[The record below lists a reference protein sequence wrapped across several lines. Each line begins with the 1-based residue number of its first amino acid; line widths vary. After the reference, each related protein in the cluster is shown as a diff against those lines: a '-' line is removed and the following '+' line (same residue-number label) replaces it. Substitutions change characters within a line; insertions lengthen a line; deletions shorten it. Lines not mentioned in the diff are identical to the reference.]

1 MAKYSLSE
9 IIQWTGGVL
18 TDETTMNADPDFAGV
33 CTDTRELVP
42 GSLFI
47 ALRGPNFDGHD
58 FLGKAILEGAAGLV
72 AAKGSDLDLPE
83 MSIFTGP
90 VVLVEDTLLAL
101 QAAAAGYRQTLS
113 GRVLAIT
120 GSVGKTSTRQMVAAC
135 LGGTMPVHLTSGNLN
150 NEIGLPLTLL
160 QAEPSHR
167 AIILEMGMRALG
179 EIRLLSQLARPDVA
193 MITNVGFSHIG
204 RLGSREAILA
214 AKTEII
220 DGLRPGGLLILNA
233 DDPLL
238 HNWGLHQPGSFRL
251 VWVSTD
257 LDLARRMSTDAAF
270 TVGATDVRATARGVD
285 FSVGIFQA
293 GQAYCQTRVHL
304 PFPGHHHVLNMLF
317 GLACAWDMDI
327 PPEIAA
333 ADATAYEQTGNRQR
347 LIEANGVLIM
357 DDSYNASPESMQA
370 ALRTLAE
377 MAEGRRMI
385 AALGGMLELGE
396 FSAPAHRELGR
407 QAAHLGFSALYLTG
421 PYASDVVAGSRELKP
436 DMTCAIFPDTMN
448 LAKAISDGIRS
459 GDCVLVK
466 GSRGFTMEQ
475 VTAKILEDLEK
486 RRTTNHDI

>member
-1 MAKYSLSE
+1 M
-9 IIQWTGGVL
+9 
-18 TDETTMNADPDFAGV
+18 TDEKKPAADLSFAGV

-47 ALRGPNFDGHD
+47 ALRVPRFDGHD

-72 AAKGSDLDLPE
+72 VARGSNLELPE
-83 MSIFTGP
+83 MTVFTGP
-90 VVLVEDTLLAL
+90 VVLVEDTLQAL
-101 QAAAAGYRQTLS
+101 QAIAAGYRLTLP
-113 GRVLAIT
+113 GRVVAIT

-167 AIILEMGMRALG
+167 AIILEMGMRAPG
-179 EIRLLSQLARPDVA
+179 EIRLLSQLARPDAA

-204 RLGSREAILA
+204 RLGSREAILS
-214 AKTEII
+214 AKTELIE
-220 DGLRPGGLLILNA
+220 GLRPGGLLILNA

-238 HNWGLHQPGSFRL
+238 RNWGVHQPGSFRL
-251 VWVSTD
+251 AWVTAD
-257 LDLARRMSTDAAF
+257 LDLARSMSTDAAF
-270 TVGATDVRATARGVD
+270 TVGATDVCATAGCVD

-293 GQAYCQTRVHL
+293 GQACGQACVHL

-327 PPEIAA
+327 PPAIAA
-333 ADATAYEQTGNRQR
+333 ADAAAYEQTGNRQR

-370 ALRTLAE
+370 ALQTLAE
-377 MAEGRRMI
+377 LAEGRRMI

-421 PYASDVVAGSRELKP
+421 SHASDVAAGSRELKP
-436 DMTCAIFPDTMN
+436 DMTCMVFPDTMD
-448 LAKAISDGIRS
+448 LAKAISDEIRS

-475 VTAKILEDLEK
+475 VTAKILENLEK